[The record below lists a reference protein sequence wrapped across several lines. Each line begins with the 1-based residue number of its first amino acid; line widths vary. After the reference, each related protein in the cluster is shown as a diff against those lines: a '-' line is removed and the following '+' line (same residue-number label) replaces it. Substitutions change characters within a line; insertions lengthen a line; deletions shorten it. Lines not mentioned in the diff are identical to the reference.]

1 MDTIDIALRLGAA
14 LSVGGALGLNR
25 HLHNQPTGLRTLS
38 LVGLGSALVLAHRV
52 DAYAFGEETAATL
65 GVDPDRTTTAVL
77 GATALLSGAAVALAG
92 LVGFV
97 GLVIPHALRF
107 VIGATHRRLVPASF
121 LAGAAAL
128 VLADLGSR
136 TLIAPAELPV
146 GAITGLVGAPF
157 FLALLVR
164 SRRIVV

>member
-1 MDTIDIALRLGAA
+1 M
-14 LSVGGALGLNR
+14 
-25 HLHNQPTGLRTLS
+25 
-38 LVGLGSALVLAHRV
+38 

-65 GVDPDRTTTAVL
+65 CVDPNRTTRAVL

-97 GLVIPHALRF
+97 GLVVPHALRF
-107 VIGATHRRLVPASF
+107 AVGATHRRLVPASF

-128 VLADLGSR
+128 VLADLGAR
-136 TLIAPAELPV
+136 TLLAPGELPV

-164 SRRIVV
+164 SRRVVV